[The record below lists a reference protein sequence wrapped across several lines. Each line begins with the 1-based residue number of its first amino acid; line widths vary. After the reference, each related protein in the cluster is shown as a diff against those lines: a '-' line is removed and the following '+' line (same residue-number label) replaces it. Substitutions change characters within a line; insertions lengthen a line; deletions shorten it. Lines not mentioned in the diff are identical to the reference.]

1 MKVTEMLS
9 LLSAFD
15 EVYAS
20 SYLTHKEKA
29 VIGTEVLLRLPHVG
43 LFEASDDTLKAV
55 VRSIGDRVAQLEE
68 TDGRPRD
75 TGNTHGTPQEKPAKE
90 APKGSPTNPKGS
102 RVLRGASK
110 DA

>member
-68 TDGRPRD
+68 TDGFNGR
-75 TGNTHGTPQEKPAKE
+75 TGSTQEKPAKE